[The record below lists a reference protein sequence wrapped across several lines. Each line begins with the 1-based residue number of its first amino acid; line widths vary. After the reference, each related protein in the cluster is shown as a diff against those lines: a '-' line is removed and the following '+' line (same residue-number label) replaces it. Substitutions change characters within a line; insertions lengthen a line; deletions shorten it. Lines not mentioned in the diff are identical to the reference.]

1 MEVVKEDMKLG
12 GLDGGRRLAV
22 ETPEG
27 KEEKKRG
34 NRVSAFMCSNKC
46 VVSVV
51 WRPAGIYCPRVSV
64 SARRRRA
71 KLGEGSASQQP
82 GG

>member
-12 GLDGGRRLAV
+12 GLDGGRWLAV

-34 NRVSAFMCSNKC
+34 NRVSAFMCS
-46 VVSVV
+46 
-51 WRPAGIYCPRVSV
+51 SV
-64 SARRRRA
+64 S
-71 KLGEGSASQQP
+71 SALS
-82 GG
+82 GGLQVFTVLAFQCRPVEQGQS